1 MTATN
6 EHTAVF
12 TVSEAAAYLGLAQST
27 LNKWRCHGGNGPAY
41 LKLGKAVR
49 YRRTDLDT
57 YLDRRNVTST
67 SQYGNLK

>member
-1 MTATN
+1 MTNPN
-6 EHTAVF
+6 EQKTVF
-12 TVSEAAAYLGLAQST
+12 TVTEAANHLGLAVST
-27 LNKWRCHGGNGPAY
+27 LNKWRCLGGGPQY

-67 SQYGNLK
+67 SQYGKLV